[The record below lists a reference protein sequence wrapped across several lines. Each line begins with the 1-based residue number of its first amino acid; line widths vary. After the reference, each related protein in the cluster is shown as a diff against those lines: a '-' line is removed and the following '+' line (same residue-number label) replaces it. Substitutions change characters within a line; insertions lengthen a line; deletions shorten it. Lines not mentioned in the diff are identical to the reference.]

1 MFLYSIIQFEWW
13 RLVIAFVPVLFS
25 LIVICRWTKV
35 CFNSWLAIIRMA
47 LQLSIV
53 GFVLTW
59 LFNQDNPAIFIGA
72 LSVMLC
78 AAAWIGLRTVPSRRK
93 ALYSY
98 ALISMLVGG
107 VIALFVAT
115 QLVLQINP
123 WYNPRY
129 LIPLGGMVFSNAL
142 NAVSLSAERFFS
154 ELRSGKSLKESRG
167 IALATGLIPITNALL
182 AVGIVSVPGVMTGQI
197 LAGQSPF
204 VAVKYQILIMLMVFT
219 SASISTIGFL
229 ALISNKKGQLLAS
242 IIKKESV

>member
-1 MFLYSIIQFEWW
+1 MFLSSIIQFEWW
-13 RLVIAFVPVLFS
+13 RLGLAFVPVLFS
-25 LIVICRWTKV
+25 LIVICKWTKV
-35 CFNSWLAIIRMA
+35 CFNSWIAIVRMA
-47 LQLSIV
+47 LQLSLV

-59 LFNQDNPAIFIGA
+59 LFNQDNPVIFIGA
-72 LSVMLC
+72 LSIMLC
-78 AAAWIGLRTVPSRRK
+78 AAAWIGLRTVPSKRK
-93 ALYSY
+93 KLYFY
-98 ALISMLVGG
+98 ALMAMLIGG
-107 VIALFVAT
+107 AIALFVAT

-154 ELRSGKSLKESRG
+154 ELKSGKSIRESRG

-229 ALISNKKGQLLAS
+229 TFISNKDGQLS
-242 IIKKESV
+242 DGVIKEKSV

>member
-1 MFLYSIIQFEWW
+1 MFLYSIIQFDWW
-13 RLVIAFVPVLFS
+13 RLGIAFVPVLFA
-25 LIVICRWTKV
+25 LIVICRWTEV
-35 CFNSWLAIIRMA
+35 CLNTWLAIIRMV

-72 LSVMLC
+72 LSIMLF
-78 AAAWIGLRTVPSRRK
+78 AAAWIGLRTVSSKRK
-93 ALYSY
+93 TLYFY
-98 ALISMLVGG
+98 ALVAMLIGG
-107 VIALFVAT
+107 TIALFVAT

-142 NAVSLSAERFFS
+142 NAVSLSAERFFR
-154 ELRSGKSLKESRG
+154 ELKGGKNLRMARG
-167 IALATGLIPITNALL
+167 ISLATGLIPITNALL

-204 VAVKYQILIMLMVFT
+204 VAVKYQILIMVMVFT

-229 ALISNKKGQLLAS
+229 ALISKRKNLIGDLLN
-242 IIKKESV
+242 KESM

>member
-1 MFLYSIIQFEWW
+1 MI
-13 RLVIAFVPVLFS
+13 
-25 LIVICRWTKV
+25 
-35 CFNSWLAIIRMA
+35 

-59 LFNQDNPAIFIGA
+59 LFNQDSPVIFIGA
-72 LSVMLC
+72 LSVMLF
-78 AAAWIGLRTVPSRRK
+78 AAAWIGLRTVPTKRK

-98 ALISMLVGG
+98 ALISMLIGG
-107 VIALFVAT
+107 TIALLVAT
-115 QLVLQINP
+115 QLVLQIHP

-154 ELRSGKSLKESRG
+154 ELEGGKNLKVARG

-219 SASISTIGFL
+219 SASLSTIGFL
-229 ALISNKKGQLLAS
+229 ALVSRRKNLFGDLLH
-242 IIKKESV
+242 KESM